1 MTIFNIEPLSLP
13 KIWQGRITKFWDRV
27 LPSNFP
33 SSSSEFSLNYATNEE
48 KEAVEEFESTLGTE
62 ESPAVE
68 FIGEGNFVSNYFGT
82 YDVSGETGVLTLLS
96 PEKVDTNDEI
106 IALHY
111 VNDEWTKVEDAQ
123 VIDGYVWGTLTDFSP
138 IAIIAIK
145 KEISVETRDY
155 LKVPKYVVAWGNPV
169 RIYTEEDKIVC
180 ENTATGYKINMTDE
194 AVNSVI
200 GGCLEQGDI
209 ESVDVTVLGVTNAN
223 LNVLGG
229 SYCYDKNDFSKV
241 GNVEKST
248 VKVID
253 STIRSVTGGLCS
265 CRMKEFN
272 IVASNSN
279 IKSHIGAGESI
290 NQKDGKNVNTYD
302 TIGLGSYSWTRNFN
316 VVLDNSYCEL
326 IYAGTNC
333 GYTYVENGIATLTN
347 GSKADWFIA
356 GGSNGKTTNST
367 LIVEKDSKVGIMQ
380 STNRGEVSNVVMKA
394 NDSTVD
400 NLFIYGDA
408 TDKTVNGI
416 VDKVK
421 VDTGAGKYNILL
433 GTQAGK
439 AVTTVDEVEYVK
451 VSRSADITISDSDKE
466 ILGKKFVVK

>member
-200 GGCLEQGDI
+200 GGWEISSLLMLQYLESLMLI
-209 ESVDVTVLGVTNAN
+209 LMSLVDHIA
-223 LNVLGG
+223 
-229 SYCYDKNDFSKV
+229 
-241 GNVEKST
+241 
-248 VKVID
+248 
-253 STIRSVTGGLCS
+253 
-265 CRMKEFN
+265 M
-272 IVASNSN
+272 
-279 IKSHIGAGESI
+279 IKM
-290 NQKDGKNVNTYD
+290 
-302 TIGLGSYSWTRNFN
+302 
-316 VVLDNSYCEL
+316 
-326 IYAGTNC
+326 
-333 GYTYVENGIATLTN
+333 TLA
-347 GSKADWFIA
+347 K
-356 GGSNGKTTNST
+356 
-367 LIVEKDSKVGIMQ
+367 L
-380 STNRGEVSNVVMKA
+380 VM
-394 NDSTVD
+394 
-400 NLFIYGDA
+400 
-408 TDKTVNGI
+408 
-416 VDKVK
+416 
-421 VDTGAGKYNILL
+421 
-433 GTQAGK
+433 
-439 AVTTVDEVEYVK
+439 
-451 VSRSADITISDSDKE
+451 
-466 ILGKKFVVK
+466 

>member
-1 MTIFNIEPLSLP
+1 
-13 KIWQGRITKFWDRV
+13 
-27 LPSNFP
+27 
-33 SSSSEFSLNYATNEE
+33 
-48 KEAVEEFESTLGTE
+48 
-62 ESPAVE
+62 
-68 FIGEGNFVSNYFGT
+68 
-82 YDVSGETGVLTLLS
+82 
-96 PEKVDTNDEI
+96 
-106 IALHY
+106 
-111 VNDEWTKVEDAQ
+111 
-123 VIDGYVWGTLTDFSP
+123 
-138 IAIIAIK
+138 
-145 KEISVETRDY
+145 
-155 LKVPKYVVAWGNPV
+155 
-169 RIYTEEDKIVC
+169 
-180 ENTATGYKINMTDE
+180 
-194 AVNSVI
+194 
-200 GGCLEQGDI
+200 
-209 ESVDVTVLGVTNAN
+209 
-223 LNVLGG
+223 
-229 SYCYDKNDFSKV
+229 
-241 GNVEKST
+241 
-248 VKVID
+248 
-253 STIRSVTGGLCS
+253 
-265 CRMKEFN
+265 MKEFN
-272 IVASNSN
+272 IIASNSN